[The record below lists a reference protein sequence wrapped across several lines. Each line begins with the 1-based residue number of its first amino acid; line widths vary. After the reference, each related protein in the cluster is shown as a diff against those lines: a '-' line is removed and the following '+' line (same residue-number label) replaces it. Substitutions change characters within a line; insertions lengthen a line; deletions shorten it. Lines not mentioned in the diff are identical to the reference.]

1 MVQMETQSAGSA
13 RAYPHQEFYLILY
26 PKELEDEVIQTLE
39 ATGVPGYTE
48 MPKMVG
54 RGRHI
59 RHFDNPV
66 WPGATGAV
74 FTVILPAA
82 LPGIITGVMLALARI
97 AGETAPLLFTSFN
110 NRYFTTKLTQP
121 ISSLT
126 VQVFTYAISPY
137 ADWHRQAWAGALVL
151 VLLVFLSSLIA
162 RTATRR
168 LEGLSRG

>member
-1 MVQMETQSAGSA
+1 MEGVGRSQIMVQMETQSSESP
-13 RAYPHQEFYLILY
+13 RAHPHQEFYLILY

-74 FTVILPAA
+74 FTVILPEEARTKLLPPFEALAASLETRSHGLYGLHIFA
-82 LPGIITGVMLALARI
+82 LPCEQII
-97 AGETAPLLFTSFN
+97 
-110 NRYFTTKLTQP
+110 
-121 ISSLT
+121 
-126 VQVFTYAISPY
+126 
-137 ADWHRQAWAGALVL
+137 
-151 VLLVFLSSLIA
+151 
-162 RTATRR
+162 
-168 LEGLSRG
+168 